1 MQKVYYEVKT
11 ESPHHGQVN
20 WFITINISSL
30 KLCGFYDPLLDIDF
44 DPYANAQNITQKLK
58 CQGNL
63 DQKQISFED
72 WWNFAEQA
80 LSPRA

>member
-1 MQKVYYEVKT
+1 MV
-11 ESPHHGQVN
+11 
-20 WFITINISSL
+20 
-30 KLCGFYDPLLDIDF
+30 FYDPLMDIDF

-72 WWNFAEQA
+72 WCNFAEQA